1 MVFILLRL
9 FPLFREANIR
19 DFVQAVPAKV
29 EIHNPPRN
37 TSPLM
42 EQLPLLLIHFPVQ
55 SRGGGGL
62 AQLAGAEGTSVR
74 VVGVGRRRAAGRD
87 CEAPLPLRSVEEQSK
102 KKKIIQK

>member
-19 DFVQAVPAKV
+19 DFIRAVPAKV

-37 TSPLM
+37 TSTLI

-55 SRGGGGL
+55 SCGRGWLGSQGQRGPRF
-62 AQLAGAEGTSVR
+62 QW
-74 VVGVGRRRAAGRD
+74 
-87 CEAPLPLRSVEEQSK
+87 CQ
-102 KKKIIQK
+102 

>member
-1 MVFILLRL
+1 MVFIPLRL

-29 EIHNPPRN
+29 EIHSPPRN

-55 SRGGGGL
+55 SRRGGGL
-62 AQLAGAEGTSVR
+62 AQLAGAEGTTVR
-74 VVGVGRRRAAGRD
+74 VVGVGRRLWEGIVK
-87 CEAPLPLRSVEEQSK
+87 PLCHLEVWRNRVK
-102 KKKIIQK
+102 KK